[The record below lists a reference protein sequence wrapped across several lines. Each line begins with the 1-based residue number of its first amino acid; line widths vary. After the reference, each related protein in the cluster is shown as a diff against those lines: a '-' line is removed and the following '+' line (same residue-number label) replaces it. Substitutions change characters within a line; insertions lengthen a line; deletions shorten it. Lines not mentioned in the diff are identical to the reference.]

1 MKTLNDVNMSTRTKF
16 ILTYLGGVLT
26 GIILT
31 FVLAFMV
38 TYQGNSSSLGDDIV
52 MFEKPQQEIKATS
65 FEVMQVLPNG
75 SALARVED
83 MDNFGMIVLFLA
95 DKGTSYYDDQKIDVP
110 SGKKVMQV
118 GTYKYVTRSEME
130 KTVPVVE
137 ILDK

>member
-1 MKTLNDVNMSTRTKF
+1 MATRTKF
-16 ILTYLGGVLT
+16 ILTYWGGIIT
-26 GIILT
+26 GIVLT
-31 FVLAFMV
+31 FVFAFMV
-38 TYQGNSSSLGDDIV
+38 TYQGNSSPLGNDIV
-52 MFEKPQQEIKATS
+52 MFEKPQQEIKVKS
-65 FEVMQVLPNG
+65 FEVMQVLPDG

-95 DKGTSYYDDQKIDVP
+95 DEGTSYYDDQKIDVP

>member
-1 MKTLNDVNMSTRTKF
+1 MSTRTKF

>member
-1 MKTLNDVNMSTRTKF
+1 
-16 ILTYLGGVLT
+16 
-26 GIILT
+26 
-31 FVLAFMV
+31 
-38 TYQGNSSSLGDDIV
+38 
-52 MFEKPQQEIKATS
+52 
-65 FEVMQVLPNG
+65 
-75 SALARVED
+75 